1 MHFFPFPLHTVVGG
15 HSFERNSYS
24 PICFFVWGL
33 STILI
38 NNNWHLRVMKHKIFV
53 DPYTESHSQDVHKFQ
68 YRILLTRILKM
79 FRILVQNHVH
89 KDSKDVYEYQY
100 RIMFTRFYEYQ
111 YRILTTSIHRMF
123 INISP
128 ESYLHGFKGC
138 KWIQVQN
145 PIHMD
150 SEDVSEYQRILFIRI
165 QKMLINTST
174 ESYLKGFKRCFWIT
188 VQNPIH

>member
-1 MHFFPFPLHTVVGG
+1 MHFFPFSLHAVVGG

-79 FRILVQNHVH
+79 FKNTSTESWSQGFKRCLWIPVQNHVH
-89 KDSKDVYEYQY
+89 KVLWIPVQNRNHKYSQDVYKYQS
-100 RIMFTRFYEYQ
+100 RILFTRFQ
-111 YRILTTSIHRMF
+111 RM
-123 INISP
+123 
-128 ESYLHGFKGC
+128 
-138 KWIQVQN
+138 
-145 PIHMD
+145 
-150 SEDVSEYQRILFIRI
+150 
-165 QKMLINTST
+165 
-174 ESYLKGFKRCFWIT
+174 
-188 VQNPIH
+188 